1 MEHLKTCEFCGKSF
15 QSSRSDARFC
25 SANCRTKFSKRKKRG
40 PVTGDQVTR
49 VPVQDFSQFVK
60 EEGLLSEV
68 LIRLIELNDRLKGQE
83 EVYLSPVQACEILSI
98 SKSTFD
104 RYVRDGVLKTY
115 FLRGLESKTKKKLYV
130 KKSDVLDLFQ
140 ESK

>member
-1 MEHLKTCEFCGKSF
+1 
-15 QSSRSDARFC
+15 
-25 SANCRTKFSKRKKRG
+25 
-40 PVTGDQVTR
+40 VTGDQVTR

-68 LIRLIELNDRLKGQE
+68 LMRLIELNDRLKGQE